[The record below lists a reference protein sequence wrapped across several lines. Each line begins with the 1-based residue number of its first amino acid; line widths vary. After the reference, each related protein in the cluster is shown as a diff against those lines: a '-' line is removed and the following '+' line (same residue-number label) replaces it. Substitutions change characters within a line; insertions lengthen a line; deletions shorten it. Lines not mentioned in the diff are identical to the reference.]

1 MVIVPTIIERNA
13 ASERVYD
20 LYSCLLKE
28 RIIILTGE
36 IDDAM
41 SSSICA
47 QLLYLASISKD
58 PIQMYINSPGGSVS
72 AGLAIYDVMKYISC
86 EIATIGMGMCASMAA
101 VLLCAG
107 EKGKRSALQNAEI
120 MIHQPLGGMQGQ
132 AKDMEIAA
140 QHISQLKQRLYH
152 ILSSQCGQPIATI
165 KKDCDRDYYMDAI
178 SAKAYG
184 LIDTVIENGSH

>member
-13 ASERVYD
+13 SSERVYD

-36 IDDAM
+36 IEDTM

-47 QLLYLASISKD
+47 QLLYLSSISND

-72 AGLAIYDVMKYISC
+72 AGMAIYDIMKYCKC
-86 EIATIGMGMCASMAA
+86 EISTIGMGICASMAA
-101 VLLCAG
+101 VLLCSG
-107 EKGKRSALQNAEI
+107 TKGKRCALTNSEI

-140 QHISQLKQRLYH
+140 QHMSKVKNRLYA
-152 ILSSQCGQPIATI
+152 ILSEQSGQDIEVI
-165 KKDCDRDYYMDAI
+165 KADCDRDYYMDADE
-178 SAKAYG
+178 AKAYG
-184 LIDTVIENGSH
+184 LIDHIV

>member
-13 ASERVYD
+13 SVERVYD

-36 IDDAM
+36 IEDTM

-47 QLLYLASISKD
+47 QLLYLASTGSD
-58 PIQMYINSPGGSVS
+58 PILMYINSPGGSVS
-72 AGLAIYDVMKYISC
+72 AGLAIYDTMIYIKC
-86 EIATIGMGMCASMAA
+86 EVSTICMGICASMAA
-101 VLLCAG
+101 VLLSAG
-107 EKGKRSALQNAEI
+107 AKGKRCSLANGEV

-140 QHISQLKQRLYH
+140 NHIIRMKNRLNN
-152 ILSSQCGQPIATI
+152 ILAQNCGKSLDEIAAL
-165 KKDCDRDYYMDAI
+165 CDRDYYMDAQEAVDLGI
-178 SAKAYG
+178 
-184 LIDTVIENGSH
+184 IDTII

>member
-1 MVIVPTIIERNA
+1 MVIVPTIIEKNA
-13 ASERVYD
+13 RSERVYD

-47 QLLYLASISKD
+47 QLLYLSSIGSD

-72 AGLAIYDVMKYISC
+72 AGLAIYDIMNYIRC
-86 EIATIGMGMCASMAA
+86 EVSTICMGMCASMAA

-107 EKGKRSALQNAEI
+107 TRNHRSALSNSEI

-132 AKDMEIAA
+132 ARDMEIAA
-140 QHISQLKQRLYH
+140 EHMINVKQRLYS
-152 ILSSQCGQPIATI
+152 ILCDHTSQSRETI
-165 KKDCDRDYYMDAI
+165 IHDCDRDHYMDAEE
-178 SAKAYG
+178 ALAYG
-184 LIDTVIENGSH
+184 IIDKII

>member
-1 MVIVPTIIERNA
+1 MQV
-13 ASERVYD
+13 
-20 LYSCLLKE
+20 K
-28 RIIILTGE
+28 
-36 IDDAM
+36 
-41 SSSICA
+41 
-47 QLLYLASISKD
+47 
-58 PIQMYINSPGGSVS
+58 
-72 AGLAIYDVMKYISC
+72 
-86 EIATIGMGMCASMAA
+86 
-101 VLLCAG
+101 
-107 EKGKRSALQNAEI
+107 KGKRSALQNAEI

-140 QHISQLKQRLYH
+140 QHINQLKQRLYH

>member
-13 ASERVYD
+13 SIERVYD

-36 IDDAM
+36 IDDSM

-47 QLLYLASISKD
+47 QLLYLASTGKE
-58 PIQMYINSPGGSVS
+58 PILMYINSPGGSVS
-72 AGLAIYDVMKYISC
+72 AGLAILDTMNYVKC
-86 EIATIGMGMCASMAA
+86 EVSTICMGMCASMAA
-101 VLLCAG
+101 VLLSAG
-107 EKGKRSALQNAEI
+107 AKGKRCSLANGEV

-140 QHISQLKQRLYH
+140 NHIINMKNRLNT
-152 ILSSQCGQPIATI
+152 ILAQNCHKTTDEIAAA
-165 KKDCDRDYYMDAI
+165 CDRDHYMDAQEAI
-178 SAKAYG
+178 AFG
-184 LIDTVIENGSH
+184 IIDKII

>member
-13 ASERVYD
+13 SIERVYD

-47 QLLYLASISKD
+47 QLLYLGSISSD
-58 PIQMYINSPGGSVS
+58 PILMYINSPGGSVS
-72 AGLAIYDVMKYISC
+72 AGLAILDTMNYVKC
-86 EIATIGMGMCASMAA
+86 EVSTICMGICASMAA
-101 VLLCAG
+101 VLLSAG
-107 EKGKRSALQNAEI
+107 ASGKRCSLENGEV

-140 QHISQLKQRLYH
+140 NHIVKMKERLYQ
-152 ILSSQCGQPIATI
+152 ILANNCQKSKEIIAQS
-165 KKDCDRDYYMDAI
+165 CDRDHYMDANEALAFGI
-178 SAKAYG
+178 
-184 LIDTVIENGSH
+184 IDQII

>member
-13 ASERVYD
+13 SVERVYD

-36 IDDAM
+36 IEDTM

-47 QLLYLASISKD
+47 QLLYLASTGRD
-58 PIQMYINSPGGSVS
+58 PILMYINSPGGSVS
-72 AGLAIYDVMKYISC
+72 AGLAIYDTMNYIKC
-86 EIATIGMGMCASMAA
+86 EVSTICMGICASMAA
-101 VLLCAG
+101 VLLSAG
-107 EKGKRSALQNAEI
+107 AKGKRSSLANGEV

-140 QHISQLKQRLYH
+140 NHIIRMKNRLNN
-152 ILSSQCGQPIATI
+152 ILAQNCGKSVNEIAAL
-165 KKDCDRDYYMDAI
+165 CDRDYYMDAQEAI
-178 SAKAYG
+178 SLG
-184 LIDTVIENGSH
+184 IIDTII

>member
-13 ASERVYD
+13 TSERVYD

-47 QLLYLASISKD
+47 QLLYLSSISND
-58 PIQMYINSPGGSVS
+58 TIQMYINSPGGSVS
-72 AGLAIYDVMKYISC
+72 AGLAIYDIMNYIKCDVS
-86 EIATIGMGMCASMAA
+86 TICMGICASMAA
-101 VLLCAG
+101 LLLCAG
-107 EKGKRSALQNAEI
+107 SKGKRCALSNSEI

-132 AKDMEIAA
+132 AKDMEIAT
-140 QHISQLKQRLYH
+140 QHMLQVKIRIYA
-152 ILSSQCGQPIATI
+152 ILSKQTQQAKETI
-165 KKDCDRDYYMDAI
+165 IKDCDRDHYMNANE
-178 SAKAYG
+178 AKKYG
-184 LIDTVIENGSH
+184 LLDTII

>member
-13 ASERVYD
+13 SSERVYD

-28 RIIILTGE
+28 RIVILTGE

-41 SSSICA
+41 ASSICA
-47 QLLYLASISKD
+47 QLLYLSSISSEA
-58 PIQMYINSPGGSVS
+58 IQLYINSPGGSVS
-72 AGLAIYDVMKYISC
+72 AGMAIYDIMNYIKC
-86 EIATIGMGMCASMAA
+86 DVYTICMGICASMAA

-107 EKGKRSALQNAEI
+107 SAHHRSALANSEI

-140 QHISQLKQRLYH
+140 EHMQRVKQRLYT
-152 ILSSQCGQPIATI
+152 ILSEHTSQSKETI
-165 KKDCDRDYYMDAI
+165 QKDCDRDHYMDAKEAL
-178 SAKAYG
+178 SYG
-184 LIDTVIENGSH
+184 IIDCII

>member
-13 ASERVYD
+13 SVERVYD

-36 IDDAM
+36 IEDTM

-47 QLLYLASISKD
+47 QLLYLASTGSD
-58 PIQMYINSPGGSVS
+58 PILMYINSPGGSVS
-72 AGLAIYDVMKYISC
+72 AGLAIYDTMNYIKC
-86 EIATIGMGMCASMAA
+86 EVSTICMGICASMAA
-101 VLLCAG
+101 VLLSAG
-107 EKGKRSALQNAEI
+107 AKGKRCSLANGEV

-140 QHISQLKQRLYH
+140 NHIIRMKNRLNN
-152 ILSSQCGQPIATI
+152 ILAQNCGKSLDEIAAL
-165 KKDCDRDYYMDAI
+165 CDRDYYMDAQEAVDLGI
-178 SAKAYG
+178 V
-184 LIDTVIENGSH
+184 DTII

>member
-1 MVIVPTIIERNA
+1 MVIVPTIIEKNA
-13 ASERVYD
+13 SSERVYD

-36 IDDAM
+36 IDDNM

-47 QLLYLASISKD
+47 QLLYLSSISND

-72 AGLAIYDVMKYISC
+72 AGLAIYDIMNYIKC
-86 EIATIGMGMCASMAA
+86 EVSTICMGICASMAA
-101 VLLCAG
+101 VLLSAG
-107 EKGKRSALQNAEI
+107 TSGKRCALSNSEI

-140 QHISQLKQRLYH
+140 QHMQLVKQRLYS
-152 ILSSQCGQPIATI
+152 ILSKHTKQNKETI
-165 KKDCDRDYYMDAI
+165 MKDCDRDYYMNANEAKSYGIIDAI
-178 SAKAYG
+178 
-184 LIDTVIENGSH
+184 I